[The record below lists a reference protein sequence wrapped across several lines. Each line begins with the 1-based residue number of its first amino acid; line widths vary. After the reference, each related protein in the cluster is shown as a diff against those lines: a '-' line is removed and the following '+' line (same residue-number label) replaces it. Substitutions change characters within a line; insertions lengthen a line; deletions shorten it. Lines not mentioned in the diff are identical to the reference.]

1 MGAPY
6 DLQVSRESQYLS
18 WKIES
23 ANSRFLLWTGNMP
36 MKEFI
41 LYTQAI
47 ERQRRLGQA
56 TDRRG
61 AGKRTEK
68 PASLGLGAVE
78 GELTGGAL
86 NAQRASPRLVRVLV
100 ETHGVRDVVREAM
113 ERLRAWKGK
122 E

>member
-1 MGAPY
+1 MIYRFHAN
-6 DLQVSRESQYLS
+6 LNVSVGKLRVQTLDFSYEQ
-18 WKIES
+18 
-23 ANSRFLLWTGNMP
+23 GNMP

-41 LYTQAI
+41 LYTPAI
-47 ERQRRLGQA
+47 ERRCRLGQA

-61 AGKRTEK
+61 YWKRTEK

-100 ETHGVRDVVREAM
+100 ETHGVRDVVREAV
-113 ERLRAWKGK
+113 EGLRAWKGK